1 MREKPK
7 RRGVSFQRRG
17 VLTCLLFVSPWLV
30 GAAVFFLYP
39 LFYSLRLSFGVIEN
53 PATQKV
59 VFAGFE
65 NFRVAF
71 MEDARFFPMLLSIA
85 KDTLINTPLIVV
97 FALFI
102 ATLLSKDIRGKGLF
116 RSVFFLPVIL
126 GTGFV
131 DKVYAQFME
140 IANFQEGELKTKAEA
155 TAGNMNWFQKASR
168 LLGDVFLPIIP
179 ILVATGLFMGVRS
192 LITNLCV
199 TLDPTALTL
208 SQVLI
213 DTAFA
218 FLPALVTYSVMKKFG
233 GSPALGIVIGLML
246 VAPQLPNANQVA
258 AGNVEPIYL
267 SLGALAVPIVGYQGS
282 VLPALVLGIIAAK
295 IEKALKKVV
304 PDVLDLIVTPFVTL
318 LCSMVIGLIVIG
330 PIMHVVEQGLLIG
343 VQALMNIPF
352 GVGGFIVG
360 ALQQV
365 VVITGLHHTFKTLE
379 IELLANT
386 GANPFNTLTCGAIVA
401 QCGAAV
407 AAALKLKDKKQKSLY
422 LSEVL
427 PASLGITEPL
437 IFGGN
442 LPRLTPF
449 VCACVGGGCAGA
461 FSSIMGLAAT
471 GMSITAIPGMLL
483 YLNGQLPQYL
493 IACAIGFVVAFV
505 LTTVFYKPKEN

>member
-1 MREKPK
+1 MSKERDVAEQILQHIGGKENV
-7 RRGVSFQRRG
+7 VSAEHCATR
-17 VLTCLLFVSPWLV
+17 
-30 GAAVFFLYP
+30 
-39 LFYSLRLSFGVIEN
+39 LRLILKDDSRFDKKQIEAIDGVKGSFK
-53 PATQKV
+53 A
-59 VFAGFE
+59 AGQHQ
-65 NFRVAF
+65 
-71 MEDARFFPMLLSIA
+71 I
-85 KDTLINTPLIVV
+85 
-97 FALFI
+97 
-102 ATLLSKDIRGKGLF
+102 
-116 RSVFFLPVIL
+116 IL

-192 LITNLCV
+192 LITNLGV

-267 SLGALAVPIVGYQGS
+267 SLGALSVPIVGYQGS

-304 PDVLDLIVTPFVTL
+304 PDVLDLYADEQAL
-318 LCSMVIGLIVIG
+318 LHNVHDGADHDQANDHAAKQRDERSN
-330 PIMHVVEQGLLIG
+330 

-493 IACAIGFVVAFV
+493 VACAIGFVVAFV

>member
-1 MREKPK
+1 MLDECEREDKMPSEQHVA
-7 RRGVSFQRRG
+7 RAILQEIGGRDN
-17 VLTCLLFVSPWLV
+17 VLSATHC
-30 GAAVFFLYP
+30 ATR
-39 LFYSLRLSFGVIEN
+39 LRLVLKNPEALDKSGVEAIDGVKGSFM
-53 PATQKV
+53 A
-59 VFAGFE
+59 AGQYQ
-65 NFRVAF
+65 
-71 MEDARFFPMLLSIA
+71 
-85 KDTLINTPLIVV
+85 
-97 FALFI
+97 
-102 ATLLSKDIRGKGLF
+102 
-116 RSVFFLPVIL
+116 VIL

-131 DKVYAQFME
+131 DKVYASFMR
-140 IANFQEGELKTKAEA
+140 EGGFSDGDLMDKGDALER
-155 TAGNMNWFQKASR
+155 GMNPVQKVSR

-179 ILVATGLFMGVRS
+179 ILVATGLFMGLRS
-192 LITNLCV
+192 LV
-199 TLDPTALTL
+199 TSLGVELNPTLLTL

-213 DTAFA
+213 DTAFS
-218 FLPALVTYSVMKKFG
+218 FLPALVTYSVMKKYG
-233 GSPALGIVIGLML
+233 GSPALGFVVGLML

-258 AGNVEPIYL
+258 SGTADPIMLVLGPL
-267 SLGALAVPIVGYQGS
+267 SIPIVGYQGS

-295 IEKALKKVV
+295 IEKALKRVV
-304 PDVLDLIVTPFVTL
+304 PDVFDLIVTPFVTL
-318 LCSMVIGLIVIG
+318 FCSMIIGLLVIG
-330 PIMHVVEQGLLIG
+330 PIMHEVEKVLLMGVQGLMG
-343 VQALMNIPF
+343 IPF
-352 GVGGFIVG
+352 GIGGFFVG

-407 AAALKLKDKKQKSLY
+407 AAALKTRDKKQKSLY

-442 LPRLTPF
+442 LPRVIPF
-449 VCACVGGGCAGA
+449 VCACIGGGVAGA

-493 IACAIGFVVAFV
+493 IACAIGFAVAFI
-505 LTTVFYKPKEN
+505 LTTMFYKPKDSE

>member
-1 MREKPK
+1 MSKERDVAEQILQHIGGKENV
-7 RRGVSFQRRG
+7 VSAEHCATR
-17 VLTCLLFVSPWLV
+17 
-30 GAAVFFLYP
+30 
-39 LFYSLRLSFGVIEN
+39 LRLILKDDSRFDKKQIEAIDGVKGSFK
-53 PATQKV
+53 A
-59 VFAGFE
+59 AGQHQ
-65 NFRVAF
+65 
-71 MEDARFFPMLLSIA
+71 I
-85 KDTLINTPLIVV
+85 
-97 FALFI
+97 
-102 ATLLSKDIRGKGLF
+102 
-116 RSVFFLPVIL
+116 IL

-192 LITNLCV
+192 LITNLGV

-267 SLGALAVPIVGYQGS
+267 SLGALSVPIVGYQGS

-449 VCACVGGGCAGA
+449 ACACVGGGCAGA

>member
-1 MREKPK
+1 MTKERQVAEAILRNVGGKENI
-7 RRGVSFQRRG
+7 VSAEHCATR
-17 VLTCLLFVSPWLV
+17 
-30 GAAVFFLYP
+30 
-39 LFYSLRLSFGVIEN
+39 LRLVLKEESRYDKKAIEDIDGVKGSFK
-53 PATQKV
+53 A
-59 VFAGFE
+59 AGQFQ
-65 NFRVAF
+65 
-71 MEDARFFPMLLSIA
+71 I
-85 KDTLINTPLIVV
+85 
-97 FALFI
+97 
-102 ATLLSKDIRGKGLF
+102 
-116 RSVFFLPVIL
+116 IL

-131 DKVYAQFME
+131 DKVHAEFVQLAG
-140 IANFQEGELKTKAEA
+140 IADEKA
-155 TAGNMNWFQKASR
+155 AGKASSKANAAANLSWFQKASR

-192 LITNLCV
+192 LITSLGVELNP
-199 TLDPTALTL
+199 TLMTL

-213 DTAFA
+213 DTAFS

-233 GSPALGIVIGLML
+233 GSPALGIVIGLIL
-246 VAPQLPNANQVA
+246 VAPQLPNANAVA
-258 AGNVEPIYL
+258 GGTAEPLML
-267 SLGALAVPIVGYQGS
+267 SLGALNISIVGYQGS
-282 VLPALVLGIIAAK
+282 VLPALVLGVIAAK

-318 LCSMVIGLIVIG
+318 FCSLVIGLIVIG
-330 PIMHVVEQGLLIG
+330 PIMHEVEQILLIA
-343 VQALMNIPF
+343 VQALMSIPF
-352 GVGGFIVG
+352 GIGGFIVG

-407 AAALKLKDKKQKSLY
+407 AAALKLKNKKQKSLY

-449 VCACVGGGCAGA
+449 VCACIGGGAAGV

-505 LTTVFYKPKEN
+505 LTTMFYKPKEDE

>member
-1 MREKPK
+1 MSRERQVAEAVLAHVGGKENI
-7 RRGVSFQRRG
+7 VSAEHCATR
-17 VLTCLLFVSPWLV
+17 
-30 GAAVFFLYP
+30 
-39 LFYSLRLSFGVIEN
+39 LRLVLKDESQYDKKAIEEIDGVKGSFK
-53 PATQKV
+53 A
-59 VFAGFE
+59 AGQYQ
-65 NFRVAF
+65 
-71 MEDARFFPMLLSIA
+71 I
-85 KDTLINTPLIVV
+85 
-97 FALFI
+97 
-102 ATLLSKDIRGKGLF
+102 
-116 RSVFFLPVIL
+116 IL

-131 DKVYAQFME
+131 DKVYAQFMQ
-140 IANFQEGELKTKAEA
+140 IADFGEGELVSKAEA
-155 TAGNMNWFQKASR
+155 TAARLNWFQKASR

-192 LITNLCV
+192 LITSLGVELNP
-199 TLDPTALTL
+199 TLMTL

-213 DTAFA
+213 DTAFS

-233 GSPALGIVIGLML
+233 GSPALGFVIGLML

-258 AGNVEPIYL
+258 GGTAEPLIL
-267 SLGALAVPIVGYQGS
+267 TLGALNISIVGYQGS

-295 IEKALKKVV
+295 IEKALKKTV
-304 PDVLDLIVTPFVTL
+304 PDVLDLIVTPFATL
-318 LCSMVIGLIVIG
+318 FCSLVIGLIVIG
-330 PIMHVVEQGLLIG
+330 PIMHEVEQVLLIA

-352 GVGGFIVG
+352 GIGGFIVG

-407 AAALKLKDKKQKSLY
+407 AAALKLKNKKQKSLY

-442 LPRLTPF
+442 LPRLIPF
-449 VCACVGGGCAGA
+449 ICACVGGGVAGV

-505 LTTVFYKPKEN
+505 LTTIFYKPKEDE

>member
-1 MREKPK
+1 MSRERQVAEAVLAHVGGKENI
-7 RRGVSFQRRG
+7 VSAEHCATR
-17 VLTCLLFVSPWLV
+17 
-30 GAAVFFLYP
+30 
-39 LFYSLRLSFGVIEN
+39 LRLVLKDESQYDKKAIEEIDGVKGSFK
-53 PATQKV
+53 A
-59 VFAGFE
+59 AGQYQ
-65 NFRVAF
+65 
-71 MEDARFFPMLLSIA
+71 I
-85 KDTLINTPLIVV
+85 
-97 FALFI
+97 
-102 ATLLSKDIRGKGLF
+102 
-116 RSVFFLPVIL
+116 IL

-131 DKVYAQFME
+131 DKVYAQFMQ
-140 IANFQEGELKTKAEA
+140 IADFGEGELVSKAEA
-155 TAGNMNWFQKASR
+155 TAARLNWFQKASR

-192 LITNLCV
+192 LITSLGVELNP
-199 TLDPTALTL
+199 TLMTL

-213 DTAFA
+213 DTAFS

-233 GSPALGIVIGLML
+233 GSPALGFVIGLML

-258 AGNVEPIYL
+258 GGTAEPLIL
-267 SLGALAVPIVGYQGS
+267 TLGALNISIVGYQGS

-295 IEKALKKVV
+295 IEKALKKAV

-318 LCSMVIGLIVIG
+318 FCSLVIGLIVIG
-330 PIMHVVEQGLLIG
+330 PIMHEVEQVLLIA

-352 GVGGFIVG
+352 GIGGFIVG

-407 AAALKLKDKKQKSLY
+407 AAALKLKNKKQKSLY

-442 LPRLTPF
+442 LPRLIPF
-449 VCACVGGGCAGA
+449 ICACVGGGVAGV

-505 LTTVFYKPKEN
+505 LTTIFYKPKEDE

>member
-1 MREKPK
+1 MSKERDVAEQILQHIGGKENV
-7 RRGVSFQRRG
+7 VSAEHCATR
-17 VLTCLLFVSPWLV
+17 
-30 GAAVFFLYP
+30 
-39 LFYSLRLSFGVIEN
+39 LRLILKDDSRFDKKQIEAIDGVKGSFK
-53 PATQKV
+53 A
-59 VFAGFE
+59 AGQHQ
-65 NFRVAF
+65 
-71 MEDARFFPMLLSIA
+71 I
-85 KDTLINTPLIVV
+85 
-97 FALFI
+97 
-102 ATLLSKDIRGKGLF
+102 
-116 RSVFFLPVIL
+116 IL

-140 IANFQEGELKTKAEA
+140 IANFQVGELKTKAEA

-192 LITNLCV
+192 LITNLGV

-267 SLGALAVPIVGYQGS
+267 SLGALSVPIVGYQGS